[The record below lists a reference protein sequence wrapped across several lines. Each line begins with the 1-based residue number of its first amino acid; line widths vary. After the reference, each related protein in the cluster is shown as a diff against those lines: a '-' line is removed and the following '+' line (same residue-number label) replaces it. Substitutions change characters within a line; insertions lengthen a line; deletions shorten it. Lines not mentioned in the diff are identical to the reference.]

1 MALFRRETLIR
12 RMIFVERQIEP
23 GEFDERVRQPGKN
36 YLETNPNP
44 TSCEFSNHS
53 YWRKISGKLHSGY
66 DGICAYTCHRI
77 WRDTGW
83 GTVEH
88 FVPKSV
94 HPQLAYEWSNYRL
107 VCGRLNGRK
116 GKHQDVI
123 DPFLINEV
131 MFVIDFPSLLIKPYD
146 QLSDDRTQQVHDS
159 IHRLKLNENE
169 TNVSARQTYV
179 EEYCREDIS
188 FDFLRR
194 NAPFLYREIT
204 RQGIETDIREI
215 MGIYPAI

>member
-1 MALFRRETLIR
+1 
-12 RMIFVERQIEP
+12 
-23 GEFDERVRQPGKN
+23 
-36 YLETNPNP
+36 
-44 TSCEFSNHS
+44 
-53 YWRKISGKLHSGY
+53 
-66 DGICAYTCHRI
+66 
-77 WRDTGW
+77 
-83 GTVEH
+83 
-88 FVPKSV
+88 
-94 HPQLAYEWSNYRL
+94 
-107 VCGRLNGRK
+107 
-116 GKHQDVI
+116 
-123 DPFLINEV
+123 